1 MPVPTWLAQVNK
13 RVFNP
18 MELRRGKRPVLVH
31 TGRTSGT
38 TYHTPLDA
46 HPVDGG
52 YVFFINY
59 GAAKS
64 DWVKNVLASGRGRL
78 LVEGREIALVA
89 PQILSEEQA
98 VGLLPP
104 SVELL
109 PKWMKVTEYLSMK
122 TAA

>member
-18 MELRRGKRPVLVH
+18 MEIRRGKRPVLVH
-31 TGRTSGT
+31 SGRTSGN

-46 HPVDGG
+46 HPVDAGF
-52 YVFFINY
+52 VFFVNY

-64 DWVKNVLASGRGRL
+64 DWVKNILASGQATLLLDGREVPLAAPRL
-78 LVEGREIALVA
+78 LTEDEAFQLLSPTVER
-89 PQILSEEQA
+89 
-98 VGLLPP
+98 
-104 SVELL
+104 L
-109 PKWMKVTEYLSMK
+109 PKWMKVTEYLCMD